1 MGRTLKFNWFKSC
14 KTGMRSL
21 CNGFTMEV
29 RLSVA
34 HTKLKIHIFL
44 CLNMAV
50 AGFFTPHSDERRWN
64 CSSWWRSPTALCSL
78 FRCLPV
84 FLYDVDDYK
93 LCGVVIC
100 LTCLWKCVE
109 ARCFLGFHLTVSSG
123 VIRHPEPAWMYIYLR
138 KIWDLKEGDEWYVSK
153 KELMDLFS
161 DRRCH

>member
-1 MGRTLKFNWFKSC
+1 MGRTLKLNWFKSC
-14 KTGMRSL
+14 KTGTRSL

-34 HTKLKIHIFL
+34 HTKLKNPHFFMSEHGCGRFFL
-44 CLNMAV
+44 RPTQMK
-50 AGFFTPHSDERRWN
+50 GDETAALGDE
-64 CSSWWRSPTALCSL
+64 SPTALCSL

-109 ARCFLGFHLTVSSG
+109 ARCFLGFQFDG
-123 VIRHPEPAWMYIYLR
+123 Q
-138 KIWDLKEGDEWYVSK
+138 
-153 KELMDLFS
+153 F
-161 DRRCH
+161 RCHPSSWTSLNVHLSEENLGFKRRRWVICVQKRADGPL